1 MVVSYMKSEEIRSLC
16 LSNPMAVADY
26 IESLESHLNELKEK
40 HRKLKAL
47 ETELED
53 SKKELRNMKDL
64 ETRNFLL
71 YSSHNFFSNYA
82 KK

>member
-1 MVVSYMKSEEIRSLC
+1 MNREEIRSLC
-16 LSNPMAVADY
+16 LSNPKAVADY

-53 SKKELRNMKDL
+53 SIKELRNVDTL
-64 ETRNFLL
+64 ETRNLL
-71 YSSHNFFSNYA
+71 LFSSHNFFSNYA